1 MITQLSSPGASLKTY
16 FSQLETGDLVPED
29 SRFRGLCG
37 PGLGVEIDGSF
48 VTGVS
53 HVPLHQL
60 RQTPCPP
67 CPRLQQLWLKI
78 HWLETG
84 TGDLHPSLG
93 SQDSLIQLLR
103 VGGGMRSPREEG
115 QLLPREALPTFTV

>member
-1 MITQLSSPGASLKTY
+1 MPMITQLSSPGASLKTY

-78 HWLETG
+78 LGWRQAQG
-84 TGDLHPSLG
+84 TYT
-93 SQDSLIQLLR
+93 
-103 VGGGMRSPREEG
+103 
-115 QLLPREALPTFTV
+115 LPWAARTLSSNS